1 VDSTELAFAGPSRQA
16 ELIRAREASPRE
28 LVDLYLERIERID
41 PRLNSFRVVF
51 AERARVEAQQ
61 AEGRAG
67 AGDDRPLLG
76 VPVAVKDNLDVAG
89 EVTALGSSAAG
100 EPATADSEQVRRL
113 RQAGAIVIGK
123 THMSELAIFPWTE
136 SQTFGVTRN
145 PWNTDLSP
153 GGSSGG
159 SGAAVAAG
167 LASAASATDGGGS
180 IRIPAAC
187 NGLVGL
193 KTQRGRVPFTPEPVH
208 WHALSV
214 AGCLSRRVIDTALWL
229 DVVSGPLD
237 GDPLAIPAPDR
248 PFAEAA
254 ARPPEKLRVAVSYKA
269 PTGAK
274 MNEAMR
280 RAIEETAGVL
290 RSLGHEVRDADV
302 DYPDPRPLF
311 VPRWAHGIHQD
322 VEAMAHPERLERR
335 TRSLSRLG
343 RVIGERRAQKARDKE
358 PRAAGRL
365 NKLFA
370 DHDVVLTAT
379 TPHPPHRADQF
390 HGKGWF
396 ASLNGAVPVAAF
408 ANEWNVTGQPAMS
421 IPAPSLNEGLPV
433 GVQLIGRPSDEATLI
448 ALAAQLEAEVGW
460 PERRPPVD

>member
-1 VDSTELAFAGPSRQA
+1 MDSTELAFAGPARQA
-16 ELIRAREASPRE
+16 ELIRTREVSPRE

-67 AGDDRPLLG
+67 AGDNRPLLG
-76 VPVAVKDNLDVAG
+76 VPIAVKDNLDVAG
-89 EVTALGSSAAG
+89 EVTALGSDAAG
-100 EPATADSEQVRRL
+100 GPAPADAEQVRRL

-145 PWNTDLSP
+145 PWNPELTP

-180 IRIPAAC
+180 IRIPASC

-214 AGCLSRRVIDTALWL
+214 AGCVSRRVADTALWL

-248 PFAEAA
+248 LFAEAA
-254 ARPPEKLRVAVSYKA
+254 ARPPEKLRVAVSFAA
-269 PTGAK
+269 PLNAK
-274 MNEAMR
+274 VHAAVR
-280 RAIEETAGVL
+280 RAIEETAAVL
-290 RSLGHEVRDADV
+290 RSLGHDVRERDV
-302 DYPDPRPLF
+302 DYPELRPPF

-322 VEAMAHPERLERR
+322 VQAMAHPGRLEKR
-335 TRSLSRLG
+335 TRALSTLG
-343 RVIGERRAQKARDKE
+343 RVIGERRAQRARDNE
-358 PRAAGRL
+358 PKVAARV
-365 NKLFA
+365 NKVFA

-379 TPHPPHRADQF
+379 TARPPHAADKF

-396 ASLNGAVPVAAF
+396 ASLNAAVPVAAF
-408 ANEWNVTGQPAMS
+408 ATAWNVTGQPAIS
-421 IPAPSLNEGLPV
+421 VPAPSLHEGLPL